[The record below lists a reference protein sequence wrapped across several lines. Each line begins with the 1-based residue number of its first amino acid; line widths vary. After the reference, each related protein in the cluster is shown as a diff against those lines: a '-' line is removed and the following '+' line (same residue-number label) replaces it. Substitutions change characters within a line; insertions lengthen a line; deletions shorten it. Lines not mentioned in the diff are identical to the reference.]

1 MCLSAFE
8 HLTKKAL
15 TNLIIKALRCYLCRG
30 NQNVIELLNLR
41 STIYFEDLLKFV
53 RLRQR
58 TNVKS
63 NAKNVLIYFTSIF
76 MLSFL

>member
-53 RLRQR
+53 RLRNF
-58 TNVKS
+58 NVKS
-63 NAKNVLIYFTSIF
+63 NAKNLLIYFTSIF